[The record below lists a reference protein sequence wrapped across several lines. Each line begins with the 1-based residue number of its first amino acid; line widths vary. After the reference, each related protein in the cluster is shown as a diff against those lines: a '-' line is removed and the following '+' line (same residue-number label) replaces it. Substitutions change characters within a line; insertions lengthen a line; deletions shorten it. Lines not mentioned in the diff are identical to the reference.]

1 MEIDGGVPGGTVPK
15 RNGLVSI
22 CGEAKVAVMRAESAS
37 ARKVKAGGRPTLEE
51 SEIRLQRVLDVAKR
65 NFLLTGYPETCLE
78 TIARE
83 SRIAKKTIYSRF
95 GNKAGLFNAIL
106 QPLRQSWI
114 ARLQSI
120 VIESDRPES
129 VLEAA
134 ALQLLDVSTRA
145 ETIEL
150 QRLLL
155 AESRRFPDLI
165 EGQYDERGALTG
177 MAPLADYLQRAAAS
191 GKLQLEDPEL
201 AAEQFA
207 HLVLGGIRE
216 RMLHGVARR
225 PDVSARKRAAKQ
237 AVKIFLTGCQ
247 LQ

>member
-1 MEIDGGVPGGTVPK
+1 MT
-15 RNGLVSI
+15 
-22 CGEAKVAVMRAESAS
+22 AKSAPTS
-37 ARKVKAGGRPTLEE
+37 KAKGGGRPTLKQ
-51 SEIRLQRVLDVAKR
+51 SAVRLRRVLDVARR
-65 NFLLTGYPETCLE
+65 NFLLAGYPETCLD

-95 GNKAGLFNAIL
+95 GSKAGLFSAML

-114 ARLQSI
+114 DRLQHI

-134 ALQLLDVSTRA
+134 ALQLLDVSTRT

-155 AESRRFPDLI
+155 AESRRFPDLV

-177 MAPLADYLQRAAAS
+177 MAPLAGYLQRAVED
-191 GKLQLEDPEL
+191 GKLQLQDAEL

-216 RMLHGVARR
+216 RMLHGVAQR
-225 PDVSARKRAAKQ
+225 PDAAARKRVAKQ
-237 AVKIFLTGCQ
+237 AVKIFLTGCR
-247 LQ
+247 L

>member
-1 MEIDGGVPGGTVPK
+1 MPK
-15 RNGLVSI
+15 
-22 CGEAKVAVMRAESAS
+22 AQVAVMMARSAPV
-37 ARKVKAGGRPTLEE
+37 RKAKVGGRPTLKE
-51 SEIRLQRVLDVAKR
+51 SAVRLQRVLDVAKR
-65 NFLLTGYPETCLE
+65 NFLLTGYPETCLD

-83 SRIAKKTIYSRF
+83 SRIAKKTIYRRF
-95 GNKAGLFNAIL
+95 GSKAGLFSAML

-114 ARLQSI
+114 DRLQNI
-120 VIESDRPES
+120 VIESDSPES

-177 MAPLADYLQRAAAS
+177 MAPLADYLQRAVED
-191 GKLQLEDPEL
+191 GKLRLEDAEL

-216 RMLHGVARR
+216 RMLHGVAQR
-225 PDVSARKRAAKQ
+225 PDATARKRVAKQ
-237 AVKIFLTGCQ
+237 AVQIFLTGCR
-247 LQ
+247 L